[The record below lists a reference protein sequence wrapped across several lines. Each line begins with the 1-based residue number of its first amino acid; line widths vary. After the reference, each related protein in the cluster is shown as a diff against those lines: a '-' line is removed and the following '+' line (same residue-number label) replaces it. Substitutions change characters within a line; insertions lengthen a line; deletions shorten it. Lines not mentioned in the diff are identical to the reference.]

1 MYNNSANQDLLNQIN
16 QLRQQVTSLQA
27 SIEQLQHDNAQLKQ
41 SAQDQYLDLDSRLN
55 RLEGGNAA
63 PALPPVPASAPKA
76 APAPATPAAAATSER
91 PPSRQGDAGSLA
103 ATGDERTSY
112 NVAFES
118 LKAGKYDDSAQLFLS
133 FLQLYPNGV
142 YAPNALYWLGESY
155 YATRNFP
162 MAETQFRELLSRYPT
177 STTRPLAAC
186 SSRSALLAVWRG
198 QGRPGPA
205 DALETV
211 VAQYPGSDAARTAQ
225 DRLQSDPGWASR
237 SADPAYNTFPVE
249 PSPRSAV
256 CVSGCRNAGR
266 AALSRPGHAARSLL

>member
-1 MYNNSANQDLLNQIN
+1 MRIGIKLMLVVAATHLAAAPAPGQRQSLADRVGAIEQQMYNNSANQDLLNQIN

-55 RLEGGNAA
+55 RLEGGNA
-63 PALPPVPASAPKA
+63 PVLPPVPANAPQA
-76 APAPATPAAAATSER
+76 APAPAKPAAAATSER
-91 PPSRQGDAGSLA
+91 PPSIHGDPGSLA
-103 ATGDERTSY
+103 ATGDERTAY
-112 NVAFES
+112 NVAFDS

-177 STTRPLAAC
+177 HDKAAGG
-186 SSRSALLAVWRG
+186 LLKVGLSQYGEGKVDQA
-198 QGRPGPA
+198 QQT
-205 DALETV
+205 LETV

-225 DRLQSDPGWASR
+225 DRLQSIRLGQQIR
-237 SADPAYNTFPVE
+237 
-249 PSPRSAV
+249 
-256 CVSGCRNAGR
+256 
-266 AALSRPGHAARSLL
+266 

>member
-1 MYNNSANQDLLNQIN
+1 MMLVVAAALVAAAPAHAQRQSLADRVGALEQQMYNNSANQDLLNQIN

-76 APAPATPAAAATSER
+76 APAPAKPAAAATSER
-91 PPSRQGDAGSLA
+91 PPSVHGDAGSLA

-112 NVAFES
+112 NVAFDS

-142 YAPNALYWLGESY
+142 YAPNA
-155 YATRNFP
+155 TRNFP

-177 STTRPLAAC
+177 HDKAAGG
-186 SSRSALLAVWRG
+186 LLKIGLSQYGEGKVDQA
-198 QGRPGPA
+198 QQT
-205 DALETV
+205 LETV

-225 DRLQSDPGWASR
+225 DRLQSIRLGKQIR
-237 SADPAYNTFPVE
+237 
-249 PSPRSAV
+249 
-256 CVSGCRNAGR
+256 
-266 AALSRPGHAARSLL
+266 

>member
-1 MYNNSANQDLLNQIN
+1 MRIGIKLMLVVAAALVAAAPAHAQRQSLADRVGSLEQQMYNNSANQDLLNQIN

-76 APAPATPAAAATSER
+76 APAPAKPAAAATSER
-91 PPSRQGDAGSLA
+91 PPSVHGDAGSLA

-112 NVAFES
+112 NVAFDS

-162 MAETQFRELLSRYPT
+162 MAETQFRELLARYPT
-177 STTRPLAAC
+177 HDKAAGG
-186 SSRSALLAVWRG
+186 LLKVGLSQYGEGKVDQA
-198 QGRPGPA
+198 QQT
-205 DALETV
+205 LETV

-225 DRLQSDPGWASR
+225 DRLQSIRLGKQIR
-237 SADPAYNTFPVE
+237 
-249 PSPRSAV
+249 
-256 CVSGCRNAGR
+256 
-266 AALSRPGHAARSLL
+266 

>member
-1 MYNNSANQDLLNQIN
+1 MRIGIKLMLVVAAALVAAAPAHAQRQSLADRVGALEQQMYNNSANQDLLNQIN

-76 APAPATPAAAATSER
+76 APAPAKPAAAATSER
-91 PPSRQGDAGSLA
+91 PPSVHGDAGSLA

-112 NVAFES
+112 NVAFDS

-155 YATRNFP
+155 YVTQNYALA
-162 MAETQFRELLSRYPT
+162 AEQFR
-177 STTRPLAAC
+177 
-186 SSRSALLAVWRG
+186 ALLA
-198 QGRPGPA
+198 
-205 DALETV
+205 
-211 VAQYPGSDAARTAQ
+211 QYPTHDKASGALLKIGLCDYGLGKLPEAERTLGEVIAKYPGTDVARTAD
-225 DRLQSDPGWASR
+225 DRLRAIQL
-237 SADPAYNTFPVE
+237 
-249 PSPRSAV
+249 
-256 CVSGCRNAGR
+256 GR
-266 AALSRPGHAARSLL
+266 LR